1 MTGGHVFSVFLDGA
15 VIVLLVA
22 VIFYAGRL
30 SLYLRDFRA
39 GRKDMDR
46 LIRELSAGIGRAD
59 QAMAGLREA
68 ARDSGRDLQ
77 ALINEASALSEELQ
91 MISEAGN
98 NMARRLETVA
108 EKSGRAVSSPSAP
121 AIPSVTADRARGG
134 GPFAI
139 RDPDFEFSSD
149 MEDEDDLQ
157 DFEEENA
164 GGLRSRAEQ
173 ELFEALQ
180 GTSRKKAKV

>member
-1 MTGGHVFSVFLDGA
+1 MTGAQVFSTVLDCA

-22 VIFYAGRL
+22 VIFYAARL

-46 LIRELSAGIGRAD
+46 LIRELSSGIERAD
-59 QAMAGLREA
+59 RAMAGLREA

-77 ALINEASALSEELQ
+77 ALINEAAALSEELQ
-91 MISEAGN
+91 MMSEAGN

-108 EKSGRAVSSPSAP
+108 EKSGRAVSGVSAP
-121 AIPSVTADRARGG
+121 HPRGEQ
-134 GPFAI
+134 FSI
-139 RDPDFEFSSD
+139 RDPDFGASS
-149 MEDEDDLQ
+149 MEEEDDEGFEFDDTGELQ
-157 DFEEENA
+157 
-164 GGLRSRAEQ
+164 SRAER

-180 GTSRKKAKV
+180 GAQRRKAKV